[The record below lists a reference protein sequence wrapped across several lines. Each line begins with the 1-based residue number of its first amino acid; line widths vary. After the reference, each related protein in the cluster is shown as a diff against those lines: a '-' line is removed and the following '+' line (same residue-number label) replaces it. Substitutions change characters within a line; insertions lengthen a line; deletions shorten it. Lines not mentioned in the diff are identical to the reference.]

1 MKNTD
6 FDSIKEKFD
15 NSGVNAPDALHE
27 DRIAG
32 MLPEQPLQT
41 LPPKHNR
48 KKVVAGVSAAAAFAI
63 VTAGAVTFTRLYH
76 QPFSSPKLVAG
87 SASLRAFGSRDE
99 LTEEVKKVQN
109 IRKRNSNNPEDWI
122 FGGDVYEYLTES
134 NHFDAALPDTGSS
147 SHNSTY
153 VQATGV
159 DEADCV
165 KTTATHIFY
174 LHSNTI
180 HIFSAEGKNAKEVA
194 TVEGKD
200 ENSLSDFYV
209 SGDRLI
215 TLGVEYRD
223 GGHFTEAVV
232 YDISDVSAVKRT
244 GSFSQSGSYLSSRMI
259 GDTLYM
265 VSNHNARYELDL
277 PQTGAAV
284 STADS
289 ATMDEIPYTDVFS
302 VETPT
307 VSNFLVVSRVDV
319 KTDAQ
324 VTKSKAI
331 LGSGNIIYCN
341 QENLYVT
348 AHEFAPEV
356 YSSMFKSVSGN
367 YWDIYGADT
376 QIIKI
381 SLADGID
388 FVASEKVNGT
398 VNNQYALDEYNGK
411 LRVATTSRDSE
422 QNEINNL
429 YVLDENLRQ
438 LGSVTGFA
446 QNESIKAVRYI
457 KDTAYVITYEQTDPL
472 FVIDVSNPSQ
482 PAIKGEVKISGF
494 STLLVPVDDNT
505 LLGIGY
511 HTTELTEGD
520 AAMEMQD
527 GVKIVTFD
535 VSDKSNPKVIDTQIF
550 ENYDSAVQR
559 DPKALLVNF
568 ERGDFTIPMSK
579 QEWTLDGWKTTSEA
593 LNFRVENGKIKII
606 DRYVSEKFSNQ
617 DYNLERC
624 VHVGDNIY
632 LLGTHYE
639 ENYRNSYDGYVVFHA
654 DIDAVPYK

>member
-27 DRIAG
+27 DRVAG
-32 MLPEQPLQT
+32 MLPEQPLQA
-41 LPPKHNR
+41 LPPKNNR
-48 KKVVAGVSAAAAFAI
+48 KKIVAGVSAAAAFAV
-63 VTAGAVTFTRLYH
+63 VTAGAVTFTSMFH
-76 QPFSSPKLVAG
+76 QPWHNPRLVAG
-87 SASLRAFGSRDE
+87 TASLLAFGSRDE
-99 LTEEVKKVQN
+99 LTAEVKRV
-109 IRKRNSNNPEDWI
+109 RSLRNSDNPLQRIYGNDLP
-122 FGGDVYEYLTES
+122 EYGADYNYS
-134 NHFDAALPDTGSS
+134 ALPYSDSAAGSY
-147 SHNSTY
+147 HNSTY

-174 LHSNTI
+174 LNSNAI
-180 HIFSAEGKNAKEVA
+180 HIFSAEGKNAKEVG
-194 TVEGKD
+194 TVEGAD
-200 ENSLSDFYV
+200 ENYLTDFYV
-209 SGDRLI
+209 TGDRLI
-215 TLGVEYRD
+215 TLGANYQD
-223 GGHFTEAVV
+223 GNAGTEAVV
-232 YDISDVSAVKRT
+232 YDISDVSAVKKT
-244 GSFSQSGSYLSSRMI
+244 GSFLQSGGYLSSRMI

-265 VSNHNARYELDL
+265 VSNHYARNELDL
-277 PQTGAAV
+277 PKTGGSV

-289 ATMDEIPYTDVFS
+289 ATTDEIPYSDVFS
-302 VETPT
+302 VETPAD
-307 VSNFLVVSRVDV
+307 SNFLVVSRVDI

-324 VTKSKAI
+324 ITKSKAI
-331 LGSGNIIYCN
+331 LGSGSIIYCN

-348 AHEFAPEV
+348 ACEYAPEV
-356 YSSMFKSVSGN
+356 YNSMLRNVTGDFWDVS
-367 YWDIYGADT
+367 ADAST

-381 SLADGID
+381 SLTDGID
-388 FVASEKVNGT
+388 FVASEKVDGT

-411 LRVATTSRDSE
+411 LRVATTSHDSE
-422 QNEINNL
+422 HNEINNL
-429 YVLDENLRQ
+429 FVLDENLRQ

-457 KDTAYVITYEQTDPL
+457 HDTAYVITYEQTDPL

-482 PAIKGEVKISGF
+482 PAIRGEVKISGF

-511 HTTELTEGD
+511 HTTDITEGD

-535 VSDKSNPKVIDTQIF
+535 VSDKSNPKVLDTQIF
-550 ENYDSAVQR
+550 ENYYSPVQ
-559 DPKALLVNF
+559 DNPKALLVNF
-568 ERGDFTIPMSK
+568 ERGDYTIPMSK
-579 QEWTLDGWKTTSEA
+579 QDWTSGIWNTTGET
-593 LNFRVENGKIKII
+593 LNFRIEDGKIKII

-617 DYNLERC
+617 DCNLERC
-624 VHVGDNIY
+624 VHVGDTVY

-639 ENYRNSYDGYVVFHA
+639 ENYQNSYDGYVVFHA
-654 DIDAVPYK
+654 DIDSVPYK

>member
-63 VTAGAVTFTRLYH
+63 VTAGAVTFTSLFH

-194 TVEGKD
+194 TVEGTD

-223 GGHFTEAVV
+223 GGHYTEAVV
-232 YDISDVSAVKRT
+232 YDISDVAAVKRT

-319 KTDAQ
+319 KTDAR

-348 AHEFAPEV
+348 AHEFSPET
-356 YSSMFKSVSGN
+356 YSNMFKSVSGN

-422 QNEINNL
+422 HNEINNL
-429 YVLDENLRQ
+429 FVLDENLRQ

-511 HTTELTEGD
+511 HTTDITEGD

-535 VSDKSNPKVIDTQIF
+535 VSDKSNPKVLDTQIF

-606 DRYVSEKFSNQ
+606 DRYVSEKFSNP

-654 DIDAVPYK
+654 DIDSVPYK